1 MKFTQKQRIRIYKE
15 RKQGA
20 TISSLALKYGVNPS
34 YLKYLIA
41 LIDNHGLAILN
52 KSKSEC
58 YNSADKLVAI
68 KKVINNHES
77 CRSVSIDLGL
87 LSSHTLRSWIQNY
100 KDNDYNII
108 EKKRGRIPMPKKKA
122 NIKKDDDELESLRQ
136 ENEYLKVELE
146 YSKKLR
152 AVIQKRINQQPK
164 KK

>member
-41 LIDNHGLAILN
+41 LIDKHGLAILK

-68 KKVINNHES
+68 KKVINNNES

-108 EKKRGRIPMPKKKA
+108 EKKRGGIPMPKKK
-122 NIKKDDDELESLRQ
+122 DDAELECLRQ
-136 ENEYLKVELE
+136 ENKYLKAELE